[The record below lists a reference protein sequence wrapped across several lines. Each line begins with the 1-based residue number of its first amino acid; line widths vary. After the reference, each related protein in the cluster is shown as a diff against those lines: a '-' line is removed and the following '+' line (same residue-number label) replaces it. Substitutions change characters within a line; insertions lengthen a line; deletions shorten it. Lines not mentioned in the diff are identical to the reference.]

1 MQEFSW
7 KFMDASGFD
16 KADALGPSLD
26 MHLPL
31 AGLAH
36 VQGHLHWRVIHPK
49 CIYFF
54 KHFAQ

>member
-1 MQEFSW
+1 
-7 KFMDASGFD
+7 
-16 KADALGPSLD
+16 

-54 KHFAQ
+54 KHSTQ